1 MRTWQRLRCSRG
13 EKEHRA
19 QVDEEVLQ
27 LPTTIIHPFV
37 RPSRFLPSS
46 RLTNAP
52 AGKARHGRAGDGRFG
67 ARLRKDAWEERAFR
81 PIDLSIHPR
90 TSTHRQTDGR

>member
-1 MRTWQRLRCSRG
+1 MQTWQRLRCSRG

-37 RPSRFLPSS
+37 RPSRFPPSS
-46 RLTNAP
+46 L
-52 AGKARHGRAGDGRFG
+52 
-67 ARLRKDAWEERAFR
+67 LV
-81 PIDLSIHPR
+81 
-90 TSTHRQTDGR
+90 